1 MSVARYSST
10 VTIYSCPGVHHSH
23 YGTHSLLPQATVQY
37 GKPLQTS
44 RYKAGNITTVKKES
58 DNLLATYD
66 LGPIHSIINDSKVLN
81 VSFNPGPEDPF
92 PTILPM
98 IGQMGSFD
106 FPSASIEEP
115 LECYLH
121 GYVSSR
127 IMNLARTSEQ
137 GLPICVAAS
146 KVDGLILSLTPN
158 SHSYNY
164 RSAILHGYATLVT
177 DEQEKLW
184 AMKLITNSVVEDRW
198 DNSRVPP
205 DRAEMSSTVILKMRV
220 VDGSGKIRD
229 GGVSDER
236 KDTENEDVTARIW
249 TGVVPVWETYGEPV
263 PSSGNTMSQVP
274 EHISS
279 FVTKKN
285 AQNRALAENAVS
297 VQLPQEEQH

>member
-1 MSVARYSST
+1 M
-10 VTIYSCPGVHHSH
+10 
-23 YGTHSLLPQATVQY
+23 
-37 GKPLQTS
+37 
-44 RYKAGNITTVKKES
+44 
-58 DNLLATYD
+58 
-66 LGPIHSIINDSKVLN
+66 LN

-106 FPSASIEEP
+106 FPSAGIDEP

-127 IMNLARTSEQ
+127 IMNLARDSLD

-146 KVDGLILSLTPN
+146 KVDGLVLSLTPN

-164 RSAILHGYATLVT
+164 RSAVLHGYARIVT
-177 DEQEKLW
+177 DEEEKIW
-184 AMKLITNSVVEDRW
+184 AMKLITNSVVTDRW

-205 DRAEMSSTVILKMRV
+205 DRAEMSSTVILKVKV

-236 KDTENEDVTARIW
+236 KDTNNDDITRRVW
-249 TGVVPVWETYGEPV
+249 TGVVPVWETFGQPIASHHNKVTDV
-263 PSSGNTMSQVP
+263 PD
-274 EHISS
+274 HITS
-279 FVTKKN
+279 FIASKN
-285 AQNRALAENAVS
+285 AQNRAHAEAAAEVE
-297 VQLPQEEQH
+297 LPAEEQH